1 MKLRWN
7 PIVTAVFIVLALVF
21 AGASGQAAGWENEVS
36 IYGWFAGVDASTRIP
51 LDDGSDA
58 EVDASDVLE
67 NINMVFMGNYVGKY
81 DRWSI
86 IADAVFLDVGDSGST
101 NVQGQTVSAAFDLKT
116 WLLTGAIGYDLVQN
130 RDAQFAVAAG
140 TRYLNLEADAQL
152 AFNGASLGGI
162 SESTGLWDGFIG
174 VRGVFFLTD
183 NWFLP
188 YSADIGAGG
197 SDLSYQLFAAV
208 GYNFGWGDVRLGYRY
223 LYYDL
228 GKKVVEDLSVGG
240 PVLGV
245 GFRF

>member
-1 MKLRWN
+1 MQKSMKLRWN

-116 WLLTGAIGYDLVQN
+116 WLLTGAIAYDLVQN
-130 RDAQFAVAAG
+130 QDAQFAVAAG

-188 YSADIGAGG
+188 CDVLHQILKRGLLKHFSHSPDRLFKYAVHRTRCSQGAASLISKASIGG
-197 SDLSYQLFAAV
+197 
-208 GYNFGWGDVRLGYRY
+208 
-223 LYYDL
+223 
-228 GKKVVEDLSVGG
+228 
-240 PVLGV
+240 
-245 GFRF
+245 